1 MSNKELDWVGRVK
14 TGMFVLLSVFLLVG
28 GCGEDDPPVVVK
40 GVSTEANR
48 AVVVNGVSSS
58 MATVEF
64 TLPPEVTDNFGGIG
78 LGTSANRV
86 VVFGQEA
93 YVVNSGT
100 FGVAEDA
107 SVQVID
113 LSSATLVRTIPLP
126 DGDSPWDIAVVGFD
140 KAYVTNL
147 YGDSIT
153 ILDPRVDGPSAI
165 TGTIDLPAGSGP
177 AGILIDGERAYT
189 ANTGIDPVTY
199 TYGPGTV
206 SVIDTA
212 TDTVVD
218 ADADPGNGDDTPVS
232 ISGVNPQDLA
242 MDGSGNL
249 WVVCTGDW
257 DSTFGVV
264 DVIDTLTLSDVDSLV
279 TDGSP
284 GSIAIGNRLVL
295 VGDGSGAN
303 LFVIDLASRAILNDG
318 ENPWVLTTTT
328 WSFVPDIV
336 FDRSGDV
343 AFALAFQDDMIFELV
358 DVNNRLRVRE
368 EYVLAPASG
377 PTGIALSY
385 D

>member
-1 MSNKELDWVGRVK
+1 MSNKELDRVGRVK
-14 TGMFVLLSVFLLVG
+14 YGMFFLLSVFLLVG
-28 GCGEDDPPVVVK
+28 GC
-40 GVSTEANR
+40 TEANR

-58 MATVEF
+58 IATVEF
-64 TLPPEVTDNFGGIG
+64 SLPPQVTDNFGGIG

-86 VVFGQEA
+86 AVFGPEA

-100 FGVAEDA
+100 FGAAEDA

-113 LSSATLVRTIPLP
+113 LSSASLVRTIPLP
-126 DGDSPWDIAVVGFD
+126 DGNSPWDIAVVGFD

-165 TGTIDLPAGSGP
+165 IGTIDLPAGSGP
-177 AGILIDGERAYT
+177 AGILVDGGRAYT
-189 ANTGIDPVTY
+189 ANTAIDPVTY
-199 TYGPGTV
+199 TYGPATV

-218 ADADPGNGDDTPVS
+218 ADNDPGNGDDTPVS
-232 ISGVNPQDLA
+232 ISGVNPQDVA

-257 DSTFGVV
+257 VSTFGVV
-264 DVIDTLTLSDVDSLV
+264 DVVDTLTLSEAESFVMG
-279 TDGSP
+279 GSP

-295 VGDGSGAN
+295 VGDGAGAN
-303 LFVIDLASRAILNDG
+303 LFVIDLASRAILNDAAD
-318 ENPWVLTTTT
+318 PWMLTTTT
-328 WSFVPDIV
+328 WSFIPDIV

-343 AFALAFQDDMIFELV
+343 AFVLAFQDDMIIELA
-358 DVNNRLRVRE
+358 DINNRFRVRE
-368 EYVLAPASG
+368 VYALAPASG

-385 D
+385 E